1 MERIAKETYEGKL
14 KPGELDPAHIQKTYT
29 ELHDAAS
36 KGSGNTWLKVNKD
49 TGAPSL
55 ESLKMQ
61 HNLYWFS
68 GAKDYTMLTDLNSRL
83 VKNGKIQGW
92 SAFKKEAL
100 KLNKTYNKN
109 YLEAEWINAKQSAK
123 HAQNWQEYQRNKDK
137 YKNLKYKTQGD
148 DRVREEHAK
157 LKGIVKPIDDPFW
170 DSYYP
175 QNGWRCRCY
184 VVQTNEAAWEDAAM
198 PDITEKDVSPEFR
211 NNVGKT
217 GQTFK
222 ESTTHKGKAH
232 PFIQFAKE
240 AAKEKEVNKLFFKL
254 NQAKAIKKLVN
265 KTAKHSEIKN
275 KITFNTT
282 SIKHAFNQP
291 HKNYDIK
298 NQMLPYIDTIIT
310 KSEYLGFSTYKRNE
324 AFSGSRIFKTIIN
337 NDESYIIVRETW
349 DGKLIFYSIS
359 DSKKVAIGAKKIIN

>member
-1 MERIAKETYEGKL
+1 MERIAKETYDGKL
-14 KPGELDPAHIQKTYT
+14 KPGELDPAHIQKTYD
-29 ELHDAAS
+29 ELHTAAK
-36 KGSGNTWLKVNKD
+36 KGYGSTWLKVNKD
-49 TGAPSL
+49 TGTPSL

-61 HNLYWFS
+61 QNLYWFS

-157 LKGIVKPIDDPFW
+157 LNGIVKPVDDPFW

-184 VVQTNEAAWEDAAM
+184 VVQTNEPAWNDSDM
-198 PDITEKDVSPEFR
+198 PDITEKDVAPEFR

-232 PFIQFAKE
+232 PFIQFAKKD
-240 AAKEKEVNKLFFKL
+240 AKQTQVNRLFFKL
-254 NQAKAIKKLVN
+254 RQQQAIKKLIDKKVIHPDV
-265 KTAKHSEIKN
+265 KKQ
-275 KITFNTT
+275 ITFTKT
-282 SIKHAFNQP
+282 GLKEAFNQP
-291 HKNYDIK
+291 HKKYAVK
-298 NQMLPYIDTIIT
+298 NMILQYMNTILP
-310 KSEYLGFSTYKRNE
+310 KSIYLGFVKIPKNNPMIV
-324 AFSGSRIFKTIIN
+324 GSHIFKTSIDSVDSFII
-337 NDESYIIVRETW
+337 IREVKN
-349 DGKLIFYSIS
+349 GEMVFYSIS
-359 DSKKVAIGAKKIIN
+359 DNAKVITGIKK